1 MNYVITQQQMIDIT
15 NLIGEIPTKI
25 GFPVIS
31 ILNSLKPL
39 AQDAKVD
46 ERQGQ

>member
-1 MNYVITQQQMIDIT
+1 MNFIITQQQMIDIT

-31 ILNSLKPL
+31 ILQSLKPL
-39 AQDAKVD
+39 EQADKID
-46 ERQGQ
+46 EGQGQ